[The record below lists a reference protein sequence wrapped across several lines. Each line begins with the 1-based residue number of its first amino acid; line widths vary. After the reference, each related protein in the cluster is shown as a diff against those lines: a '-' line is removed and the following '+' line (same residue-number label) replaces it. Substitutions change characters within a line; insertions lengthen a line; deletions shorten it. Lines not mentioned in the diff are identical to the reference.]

1 MADHQLGEWRHA
13 LAGLE
18 PLELPSDRRPSD
30 DGPGLA
36 DRVPFEWPAR
46 TADALAAL
54 ARERGVELP
63 AVLLTVFHT
72 LLARHA
78 GRGDVPVAVPA
89 DGTQDT
95 AAATVVR
102 GAAGD
107 PAFTEA
113 LAHVA
118 RGMADAVG
126 RGPVPLAALAE
137 AAGGAVAAVAWFA
150 WRTAGREAAAFPPDA
165 HVTLEVVADGGGL
178 SGVLGYRT
186 DLFER
191 DTAERMAG
199 HLATLARSAADAPGE
214 PLSALEMLTEPE
226 RHRILTEWNGPRS
239 AFPDTATV
247 HRLVEER
254 AARRPDAVALEHGG
268 GQRLTYRELDERA
281 EGLARYLA
289 ERGVGPGTLV
299 AVCLDHGPDLVC
311 ALLGVLKSGAAYVPL
326 DPAYPAER
334 LRYMVEDS
342 AAPLVVT
349 QSAHA
354 GLFAP
359 GTALLLADQ
368 EWPAGT
374 GTAPVAAAGPDD
386 VAYVIYTSGSTGRPK
401 GVRVGHRGVVNY
413 LHWCDRN
420 YPPAPGARI
429 GSLLCSS
436 AAFDLTVTALFLP
449 LVQGLCLVVP
459 RPEPGRGVFDAAM
472 DIVATGVP
480 ISFLKATPSHLELL
494 TARLEQDGV
503 RHGIATVV
511 AGGEDLTPAL
521 AHRVLALGTGDTAIV
536 NEYGPTEA
544 TVGNVVGRTVSVD
557 PAADHVPM
565 GRAIDNT
572 EVYVVGA
579 HGEVQPVGV
588 PGELLIGGVNVALG
602 YLGRPDLTA
611 RRFVPHPFSAGP
623 GARVYRTGDLVKWL
637 PDGRLVY
644 LGRIDDQVKLRGH
657 RVELGEIENALLSR
671 PSVAAATVVVRE
683 DVPGDKRLVAYLVPA
698 GGTAVAVAGL
708 RAALA
713 RELPGHMLPAR
724 YVVLER
730 LPLTPNGKVDRR
742 ALPAPEGHRPDI
754 SAAYAAPRTPTQRAV
769 AGIWAELLG
778 VDEVGADDDFFEL
791 GGHSLLAVRIAS
803 RLRRDL
809 GVDVPHRTLFD
820 APTPALLA
828 TAVDALDPGTC
839 AAIPRAD
846 RSAGALP
853 LSFAQQRLWFLD
865 QLAPGRAEYA
875 IPVGLRVEGDFAP
888 DAFGAALTALAA
900 SHEIL
905 RTRFVADA
913 TGRPFQV
920 VDDAREVAVDVHDAR
935 HLGAAAAREMLREA
949 AGRPFDLAT
958 GPLLRA
964 VAVRVAD
971 TEWLLL
977 LTVHHIVSDGW
988 SEGILARELG
998 ELYGAAAAGRP
1009 CTPAPLGLQYA
1020 DFASWQREVLDGP
1033 ALAGQSAYWRERL
1046 AGVRP
1051 LELPTDHRR
1060 PAERSGRGGTVSF
1073 SVPADVAGA
1082 ARRLAAGQGASL
1094 YMSLLAVF
1102 QLLMAK
1108 YSGQDDIAVGS
1119 PVAGRNR
1126 AETEELIGFFVNTL
1140 VLRTDLSG
1148 DPAFT
1153 ELLDRVKDTAL
1164 GAYDHQDLPFE
1175 RLVEELAPDRDL
1187 SRNPLFQTMFVLQ
1200 NTPDGHAWQLP
1211 GAAVEPFAVRE
1222 EEAKFDLTLMLTERS
1237 DGSLDGDLVFA
1248 LDLFA
1253 PDTAERLAEHFTTL
1267 LCAAVA
1273 GPERRLSELEVL
1285 TGAERRRV
1293 LAEWSGTASAADT
1306 GAEAGA
1312 TVHRLVE
1319 ECAALRPDTTAV
1331 LSAGR
1336 ELTYREL
1343 NARANRLA
1351 RHLRSRGAGPGAA
1364 VAVCLERGPEQI
1376 TALLA
1381 VLKSGAAYL
1390 PLDPEHPADRLAYMI
1405 ADARA
1410 VLVVTDSTRAALLPD
1425 EPGRFLTDRD
1435 WTSLAD
1441 LPAHDPEPAASCG
1454 DLAYV
1459 IYTSGSTGRPKG
1471 VEIEHRSL
1479 AGLVRW
1485 TADTFG
1491 APPGRRVALLAGVG
1505 FDAAAWELWP
1515 ALATGATVCVPDDTV
1530 RLTPA
1535 LLQQWLSERRVTGT
1549 FVSTPMLESLAALDW
1564 SEPTSLEYVL
1574 TGGDALRLPAGLR
1587 LPFRVVNNYGPTEST
1602 VVTTSAEVVT
1612 GTAVPPIGRPVR
1624 GTFVY
1629 VVDRYGRPVPTG
1641 VPGELLVGGA
1651 GLARGY
1657 RGQPGRTAER
1667 FVTADV
1673 DGTPRR
1679 VYRTGDRVRW
1689 LADGQ
1694 LEFLGRL
1701 DDQVKLRGHRIE
1713 PGEIETVLLT
1723 GPDVAAATVVVR
1735 EDAPGDKRL
1744 VAYVVPAA
1752 GATVRGEALR
1762 GRLRRELPDF
1772 MVPSAFVALERLP
1785 LTPNG
1790 KVDRR
1795 QLPAPEPRASEAG
1808 GPAPRTPVERAIAAA
1823 WSQVLGTEVTCVDD
1837 NFFELGGHSLL
1848 ATQVTSRLR
1857 DALGVEVPVRELFAA
1872 PTVLGLAAAV
1882 AELAAG
1888 GTAGAGRIVPADR
1901 TGGPLPLSFAQQRLW
1916 FLDQLEPG
1924 RAEYA
1929 VPFALRVRGALDTEA
1944 LDAAL
1949 TRMLARHEIL
1959 RTRFVADDDGEPAQV
1974 VDPPAPVHA
1983 AVHDL
1988 RHLADDEERQE
1999 AARHLARAEAAR
2011 PFDLAAGPLLRA
2023 RLVRLADEEARLLL
2037 TVHHIACDGW
2047 SETVMARE
2055 LREGYR
2061 AATTGTPPEDTE
2073 LPVQYADFSVWQRQQ
2088 LTGDV
2093 LEEQLAYWRERLA
2106 GVEPLELPTDH
2117 RRPAG
2122 RPGGGDTVTFEV
2134 SAAVAA
2140 GLRKAARSGTA
2151 SLYMV
2156 LLAAFQVLLVKY
2168 AHQDDV
2174 TVGSPV
2180 AGRNRAETEELIGFF
2195 VNTLVL
2201 RTDLS
2206 GDPAFTEL
2214 LARVKDTA
2222 LGAYDHQDLP
2232 FERLV
2237 EELAPD
2243 RDLSRNPLFQTM
2255 FVLQNT
2261 PDEHGWRLR
2270 GLDVEPFTVTLPDA
2284 KFDLTLMMSE
2294 NADGGLRGALE
2305 YRTDLFERDTV
2316 ARLAGHLGTLLETVA
2331 REPAARLSRLCLL
2344 TAEERRRTVVEWND
2358 TAAAFPDTATLHGL
2372 FEERA
2377 AQQPDTAAVEGPHG
2391 TLTYGQL
2398 NARANRIAHHLRT
2411 RYGVR
2416 PDMPVAVCLE
2426 RGPDLVTAVLGI
2438 LKAGAPYVPLDPD
2451 HPAERLAYMVR
2462 DTATP
2467 VVLTGSAHTGRLPS
2481 DVPLLLLDEDTAT
2494 LAGEP
2499 DTDPRPAAA
2508 AHHLAYLIY
2517 TSGSTGRPK
2526 GVQVEHRSLV
2536 NLVHW
2541 TAREYGLEP
2550 GQRIAL
2556 LAGIGFDAAAWELWL
2571 GLTRGATCCVTTEN
2585 VRLTPHLL
2593 RDWLCAQRVHATFLS
2608 TPMLEALVALP
2619 WAADSTLDYVL
2630 TGGDRLRMPPRA
2642 RLPFRVVNN
2651 YGPTETTVL
2660 ATSTV
2665 VEPGDAVPPIGR
2677 PVPNTLTFVVDQ
2689 HGRPVPVGV
2698 PGELLIG
2705 GVPVARGYRGRPELT
2720 EEKFTAYEAEGVS
2733 TRVYRTGDL
2742 VRWRADGQL
2751 EFLRRIDNQV
2761 KIRGNRIELGEVESA
2776 LLTHPGI
2783 GEVSVIVRED
2793 TPGDKRLVAYLVAT
2807 GADAPSTPDLHAHL
2821 GRSLPDY
2828 MIPAA
2833 FVTLER
2839 LPLTAN
2845 GKVDR
2850 RALPVPDHQRPDL
2863 GREYTA
2869 PRNAV
2874 ERTVT
2879 TVWQE
2884 LLGIERVGVHDN
2896 FFQLGG
2902 HSLLATQVASR
2913 LRKALRVD
2921 VPVRAVFD
2929 SPTPAQ
2935 LAQDIADLMMAA
2947 ITAQFAPAG

>member
-13 LAGLE
+13 LEGLE
-18 PLELPSDRRPSD
+18 PLELPSDHRPSD

-36 DRVPFEWPAR
+36 DQIPFDVPAR

-54 ARERGVELP
+54 ARDRGVELP
-63 AVLLTVFHT
+63 AVMLTLFHT

-89 DGTQDT
+89 DGTRDT
-95 AAATVVR
+95 EPAAVVR
-102 GAAGD
+102 GPVGD

-118 RGMADAVG
+118 RGMADAVA
-126 RGPVPLAALAE
+126 RGPVPPALTADAADGTM
-137 AAGGAVAAVAWFA
+137 AAAWFA
-150 WRTAGREAAAFPPDA
+150 WRTGGGETAAFPPDA

-191 DTAERMAG
+191 ATAERMAG
-199 HLATLARSAADAPGE
+199 HLATLARSAAHTPGN

-226 RHRILTEWNGPRS
+226 RHRILTEWNGTRS

-247 HRLVEER
+247 HQLVGER
-254 AARRPDAVALEHGG
+254 AALQPDAVALEHGG
-268 GQRLTYRELDERA
+268 QQLTYRELDERS
-281 EGLARYLA
+281 EGLARHLA
-289 ERGVGPGTLV
+289 ERGVGPGALV

-326 DPAYPAER
+326 DPVYPAER

-342 AAPLVVT
+342 AAPVVVT

-354 GLFAP
+354 DLFTP
-359 GTALLLADQ
+359 GTALLLADR
-368 EWPAGT
+368 EWPTGT
-374 GTAPVAAAGPDD
+374 GTVPVAAAGPDD
-386 VAYVIYTSGSTGRPK
+386 VAYVIYTSGSTGLPK

-459 RPEPGRGVFDAAM
+459 RPEPGRGVFDAAV
-472 DIVATGVP
+472 DIIATGVP
-480 ISFLKATPSHLELL
+480 VSFLKATPSHLELL

-521 AHRVLALGTGDTAIV
+521 AHRVLALGTGESAIV

-544 TVGNVVGRTVSVD
+544 TVGNVVSRAVSVD
-557 PAADHVPM
+557 PEADHVPM

-602 YLGRPDLTA
+602 YLGRNDLTA
-611 RRFVPHPFSAGP
+611 RRFVPHPFSADP
-623 GARVYRTGDLVKWL
+623 EARVYRTGDLVKWL

-671 PSVAAATVVVRE
+671 PAVAAATVVVRE
-683 DVPGDKRLVAYLVPA
+683 DVPGDKRLVAYLVSA
-698 GGTAVAVAGL
+698 DGTAVAVAGL

-713 RELPGHMLPAR
+713 RELPAHMLPAR

-742 ALPAPEGHRPDI
+742 SLPAPEGHRPDVT
-754 SAAYAAPRTPTQRAV
+754 AAFAAPRTPTQRAV
-769 AGIWAELLG
+769 AAIWAELLG
-778 VDEVGADDDFFEL
+778 VGEVGADDDFFEL
-791 GGHSLLAVRIAS
+791 GGHSLLAARVAS

-809 GVDVPHRTLFD
+809 GVDVAYRTLFD

-828 TAVDALDPGTC
+828 AAVDALDPGTC

-905 RTRFVADA
+905 RTRFLADA

-920 VDDAREVAVDVHDAR
+920 VDAVREVAVDLHDAR
-935 HLGAAAAREMLREA
+935 HLGADAAREMLREA
-949 AGRPFDLAT
+949 AGQPFDLAA

-964 VAVRVAD
+964 MAVRVAD
-971 TEWLLL
+971 RQWLLL
-977 LTVHHIVSDGW
+977 LTVHHIISDGW

-998 ELYGAAAAGRP
+998 ELYRVALAGQP
-1009 CTPAPLGLQYA
+1009 CTLAPLDLQYA

-1094 YMSLLAVF
+1094 FMSLLAVF

-1126 AETEELIGFFVNTL
+1126 AETEDLIGFFVNTL

-1164 GAYDHQDLPFE
+1164 GAFDHQDLPFE

-1187 SRNPLFQTMFVLQ
+1187 SRNPLFQTMFALQ
-1200 NTPDGHAWQLP
+1200 NTPDSHAWQLS
-1211 GAAVEPFAVRE
+1211 GATVEPFAVRE
-1222 EEAKFDLTLMLTERS
+1222 EEAKFDLTLILTERP

-1253 PDTAERLAEHFTTL
+1253 PDTAERLAGHFTTL
-1267 LCAAVA
+1267 LRAAVV

-1285 TGAERRRV
+1285 AGSERRRV
-1293 LAEWSGTASAADT
+1293 LAEWSGTAIAADT
-1306 GAEAGA
+1306 GAGA

-1319 ECAALRPDTTAV
+1319 ECAALRPDATAV
-1331 LSAGR
+1331 VSADG

-1351 RHLRSRGAGPGAA
+1351 RHLTVRGAGPGAA

-1390 PLDPEHPADRLAYMI
+1390 PLDPEHPADRLAYMV

-1410 VLVVTDSTRAALLPD
+1410 ALVVTDSARSARLPAG
-1425 EPGRFLTDRD
+1425 PGRFLTDRD
-1435 WTSLAD
+1435 WPPLAD
-1441 LPAHDPEPAASCG
+1441 LPAHDPEPQASFD

-1471 VEIEHRSL
+1471 VEVEHRSL

-1491 APPGRRVALLAGVG
+1491 AAPGRRVALLAGVG

-1535 LLQQWLSERRVTGT
+1535 LLQRWLSERRVTGT
-1549 FVSTPMLESLAALDW
+1549 FVSTPVLESLAALDW

-1574 TGGDALRLPAGLR
+1574 TGGDALRLPAGLS

-1602 VVTTSAEVVT
+1602 VVATSAEVVN

-1657 RGQPGRTAER
+1657 RGQPGQTAER

-1713 PGEIETVLLT
+1713 PGEIEAVLLT
-1723 GPDVAAATVVVR
+1723 GPDVSAATVVVR
-1735 EDAPGDKRL
+1735 EDTPGDRRL

-1752 GATVRGEALR
+1752 GAAVRGETLR

-1795 QLPAPEPRASEAG
+1795 ELPAPEPRASGAG
-1808 GPAPRTPVERAIAAA
+1808 GPAPRTPVERAIAEA
-1823 WSQVLGTEVTCVDD
+1823 WSQVLGTEVTGVDD

-1857 DALGVEVPVRELFAA
+1857 DVLGVEVPVRELFAA
-1872 PTVLGLAAAV
+1872 PTVVGLASAV
-1882 AELAAG
+1882 AELSAAG
-1888 GTAGAGRIVPADR
+1888 KAGTQRITPADR

-1924 RAEYA
+1924 SAEYV
-1929 VPFALRVRGALDTEA
+1929 VPFALRVSGALDTDA

-1959 RTRFVADDDGEPAQV
+1959 RTRFVADDDGEPTQV
-1974 VDPPAPVHA
+1974 VGPPAPVRTA
-1983 AVHDL
+1983 LHDL
-1988 RHLADDEERQE
+1988 RHIADEEERLA
-1999 AARHLARAEAAR
+1999 AARNLSRAEAAR

-2023 RLVRLADEEARLLL
+2023 HLVRLADEEAHLLL

-2047 SETVMARE
+2047 SEPVMARE

-2061 AATTGTPPEDTE
+2061 AATTGVPSQETE

-2088 LTGDV
+2088 LTSDV
-2093 LEEQLAYWRERLA
+2093 LEEQLAYWRDRLA
-2106 GVEPLELPTDH
+2106 GAEPLELPTDH
-2117 RRPAG
+2117 RRPPG
-2122 RPGGGDTVTFEV
+2122 RTGGGDTVTFEV

-2140 GLRKAARSGTA
+2140 GLRNAARSGTA

-2168 AHQDDV
+2168 TRQDDV

-2180 AGRNRAETEELIGFF
+2180 AGRNRAETEDLIGFF
-2195 VNTLVL
+2195 VNTLAL

-2214 LARVKDTA
+2214 LDRVKDTA
-2222 LGAYDHQDLP
+2222 LGAFDHQDLP

-2243 RDLSRNPLFQTM
+2243 RDPSRNPLFQTM
-2255 FVLQNT
+2255 FVFQNT
-2261 PDEHGWRLR
+2261 PDKHGWSLP

-2294 NADGGLRGALE
+2294 DAGGGLRGTLE

-2316 ARLAGHLGTLLETVA
+2316 TRLAGHLGTLLGQVA
-2331 REPAARLSRLCLL
+2331 VEPAARLSRLCLL
-2344 TAEERRRTVVEWND
+2344 TAEEGRRTVVEWNG
-2358 TAAAFPDTATLHGL
+2358 TAAPFPDTATVHGL
-2372 FEERA
+2372 FEARA
-2377 AQQPDTAAVEGPHG
+2377 AQQPDTVAVEGPQG

-2416 PDMPVAVCLE
+2416 PDTPVAVCLE
-2426 RGPDLVTAVLGI
+2426 RGPDLITAVLGV
-2438 LKAGAPYVPLDPD
+2438 LKAGAPYVPMDPD
-2451 HPAERLAYMVR
+2451 YPAERLAYMVR
-2462 DTATP
+2462 DTETP
-2467 VVLTGSAHTGRLPS
+2467 VVLTGSAHTGQLPP

-2494 LAGEP
+2494 LADEP
-2499 DTDPRPAAA
+2499 DTDPRAVAAPDS
-2508 AHHLAYLIY
+2508 LAYLIY
-2517 TSGSTGRPK
+2517 TSGSTGHPK

-2536 NLVHW
+2536 NLVDW

-2556 LAGIGFDAAAWELWL
+2556 MAGIGFDPAAWELWL
-2571 GLTRGATCCVTTEN
+2571 GLIRGATCCVTTETI
-2585 VRLTPHLL
+2585 RLTPHLL
-2593 RDWLCAQRVHATFLS
+2593 RDWLCEQRIYTTFLS
-2608 TPMLEALVALP
+2608 TPMLEALAALP
-2619 WAADSTLDYVL
+2619 WTSDSTLDYVL

-2651 YGPTETTVL
+2651 YGPTESTVIV
-2660 ATSTV
+2660 TSTV
-2665 VEPGDAVPPIGR
+2665 IEPGEVVPPIGR
-2677 PVPNTLTFVVDQ
+2677 PIANTLTFVVDQ
-2689 HGRPVPVGV
+2689 HDRPVPVGV
-2698 PGELLIG
+2698 PGELLVG

-2720 EEKFTAYEAEGVS
+2720 EEKFVAYEAEGVS

-2761 KIRGNRIELGEVESA
+2761 KIRGNRIELGEVEST

-2783 GEVSVIVRED
+2783 GEVCVIVRED
-2793 TPGDKRLVAYLVAT
+2793 TPDDKRLVAYLVAA
-2807 GADAPSTPDLHAHL
+2807 GADAPSTAELHAHL
-2821 GRSLPDY
+2821 GRFLPDY
-2828 MIPAA
+2828 MIPAV

-2845 GKVDR
+2845 GKLDR
-2850 RALPVPDHQRPDL
+2850 AALPVPDHQRPDL
-2863 GREYTA
+2863 GKEYTA

-2879 TVWQE
+2879 AVWE
-2884 LLGIERVGVHDN
+2884 DLLGIDRVGVHDN

-2921 VPVRAVFD
+2921 VPVRSVFD
-2929 SPTPAQ
+2929 SPTPAK
-2935 LAQDIADLMMAA
+2935 LAQGIADLMMAA
-2947 ITAQFAPAG
+2947 ITAQFAPSR